1 MPKRDS
7 SPDAA
12 RRNFLK
18 GAGLIGAAAAVA
30 PLAFKIKNYL
40 TMLTKAGLDFDQFRW
55 QRSVQIAMA
64 EKVKRQL
71 RMNQEPPKTAST
83 IREVAVALQGGGSH
97 GAFTWGVLDRLL
109 EEPTLKITGATGASA
124 GAMNAVI
131 LVDALVRAGTEEAR
145 RALRRYWASIG
156 KMPSAANSTVS
167 PNASPYDLNP
177 SNFNPLRE
185 LLTEMIDFERLRS
198 QNALQ
203 VAVCATNVWSA
214 KRRVFDNKD
223 ISVDAVLASACL
235 PQMSPAVEI
244 DGEPY
249 WDGGWTGNPAIHDIL
264 NDMDVHDLIIVR
276 IDPIVRKETPRTQNQ
291 ILDRMIEISF
301 NSTFFLSSAQSRSS
315 SSFRMRKG
323 PLRASARSFTAST
336 RPQNLQILLRRA
348 K

>member
-1 MPKRDS
+1 
-7 SPDAA
+7 
-12 RRNFLK
+12 
-18 GAGLIGAAAAVA
+18 
-30 PLAFKIKNYL
+30 
-40 TMLTKAGLDFDQFRW
+40 
-55 QRSVQIAMA
+55 
-64 EKVKRQL
+64 
-71 RMNQEPPKTAST
+71 MNQEPPKTAST

-145 RALRRYWASIG
+145 RALRRYWAWIG

-301 NSTFFLSSAQSRSS
+301 NSTFFLELGAIALVLKLQDEE
-315 SSFRMRKG
+315 G
-323 PLRASARSFTAST
+323 TLTGLRAFFHCIDAPPELTNLAASSKMNNDPAFLEELFHMGGQTAAAWLAENSAAVGQRSTF
-336 RPQNLQILLRRA
+336 NLKALLPPGFKLEHLLA
-348 K
+348 PGISKT